1 MSTST
6 RTVTDRFSP
15 AVLATA
21 FATFVAFLGIGVVD
35 PVLPI
40 IGDKMGASGAE
51 VELLF
56 TTYLIVMAVAMLVS
70 GVLSARFGNKRVI
83 IVGLAIV
90 VVMATLAGLSNSIT
104 ELAIVR
110 GGWGFGNAL
119 FTSTALAVIVGLAE
133 GGTEEAIM
141 LYEAALG
148 LGIAGGPLLGG
159 YLGSFSWRYP
169 FFGTATLM
177 ALALIVSL
185 AFLREP
191 EGKEQATPADMIM
204 ALKNP
209 PVLVNALIGLCYSFG
224 FFTILAYSPLTLP
237 DLSATALGVTFFAWG
252 ALVAVSSVFVVNWLT
267 SRFDAS
273 KVLFA
278 DVLGMALVLA
288 AAGFAEGQAEL
299 LLPVIVISGIF
310 CGIANAM
317 FTTFAIQVSPF
328 TRSVSS
334 GAYNFLRWSGA
345 AIAPVLAG
353 YLKDAYSPGVPFFV
367 GAVVVFVGAVGLFG
381 GGSFL
386 LNAINRN
393 AAEHVSAD

>member
-1 MSTST
+1 MSSLS
-6 RTVTDRFSP
+6 RTVTDRFPP

-35 PVLPI
+35 PVLPL
-40 IGDKMGASGAE
+40 IGEKLHASGAQ

-56 TTYLIVMAVAMLVS
+56 TTYLVVMAFAMLVS

-83 IVGLAIV
+83 IAGLAIV
-90 VVMATLAGLSNSIT
+90 VVMSTLAGLSNSINQ
-104 ELAIVR
+104 LAIVR

-119 FTSTALAVIVGLAE
+119 FTSTALAVIVGLAA
-133 GGTEEAIM
+133 GGTEQAIM

-159 YLGSFSWRYP
+159 YLGTYSWRYP

-177 ALALIVSL
+177 VLALIVTVVL
-185 AFLREP
+185 LREP
-191 EGKEQATPADMIM
+191 EGKEQATPADMLM
-204 ALKNP
+204 ALKSP

-224 FFTILAYSPLTLP
+224 FFTILAYSPLTM
-237 DLSATALGVTFFAWG
+237 DLTATTLGLTFFAWG
-252 ALVAVSSVFVVNWLT
+252 ALVAISSVFVVDWLK

-278 DVLGMALVLA
+278 DVLGMALVLT
-288 AAGFAEGQAEL
+288 AAGFAQGRTEL
-299 LLPVIVISGIF
+299 LIPLVVISGVF

-334 GAYNFLRWSGA
+334 GAYNFLRWAGA

-353 YLKDAYSPGVPFFV
+353 YLKDTYNPSVPFYV
-367 GAVVVFVGAVGLFG
+367 GAVVVFIGALGLLG

-386 LNAINRN
+386 LSAINEN
-393 AAEHVSAD
+393 ATKSISAD

>member
-1 MSTST
+1 MRSLS

-35 PVLPI
+35 PILPL
-40 IGDKMGASGAE
+40 IGQKLHASGAE

-56 TTYLIVMAVAMLVS
+56 TTYLIVMSVAMLVS
-70 GVLSARFGNKRVI
+70 GVLSARLGNKRVI
-83 IVGLAIV
+83 LLGLGIVI
-90 VVMATLAGLSNSIT
+90 VMATLAGLSNTIH

-119 FTSTALAVIVGLAE
+119 FTSTALAVIVGLAQ
-133 GGTEEAIM
+133 GGTGEAIM

-159 YLGSFSWRYP
+159 YLGSYSWRYP

-177 ALALIVSL
+177 TIALLVSFM
-185 AFLREP
+185 FLREP
-191 EGKEQATPADMIM
+191 DGKEEATPADMLA
-204 ALKNP
+204 ALKNV

-237 DLSATALGVTFFAWG
+237 NLSATALGLTFFAWG
-252 ALVAVSSVFVVNWLT
+252 ALVAISSVFVVNWLT
-267 SRFDAS
+267 NRYDAS

-288 AAGFAEGQAEL
+288 AAGLARGQTQL
-299 LLPVIVISGIF
+299 LAVIVVSGVF
-310 CGIANAM
+310 CGIANAL

-334 GAYNFLRWSGA
+334 GAYNFLRWAGA

-353 YLKDAYSPGVPFFV
+353 HLKDTYGVHVPFYV
-367 GAVVVFVGAVGLFG
+367 AAAVVFVGAIGLLG

-386 LNAINRN
+386 LDAIDRN
-393 AAEHVSAD
+393 TSTSVSAD

>member
-141 LYEAALG
+141 LYEAAL
-148 LGIAGGPLLGG
+148 A
-159 YLGSFSWRYP
+159 SASRAARFSAAISVRSR
-169 FFGTATLM
+169 G
-177 ALALIVSL
+177 
-185 AFLREP
+185 
-191 EGKEQATPADMIM
+191 ATP
-204 ALKNP
+204 
-209 PVLVNALIGLCYSFG
+209 
-224 FFTILAYSPLTLP
+224 
-237 DLSATALGVTFFAWG
+237 
-252 ALVAVSSVFVVNWLT
+252 SSV
-267 SRFDAS
+267 R
-273 KVLFA
+273 
-278 DVLGMALVLA
+278 
-288 AAGFAEGQAEL
+288 
-299 LLPVIVISGIF
+299 
-310 CGIANAM
+310 
-317 FTTFAIQVSPF
+317 
-328 TRSVSS
+328 R
-334 GAYNFLRWSGA
+334 R
-345 AIAPVLAG
+345 
-353 YLKDAYSPGVPFFV
+353 
-367 GAVVVFVGAVGLFG
+367 
-381 GGSFL
+381 
-386 LNAINRN
+386 
-393 AAEHVSAD
+393 

>member
-90 VVMATLAGLSNSIT
+90 VVMSALAGLSNSIT

-169 FFGTATLM
+169 FFGTATLI

-224 FFTILAYSPLTLP
+224 FFTILAYSPLTM
-237 DLSATALGVTFFAWG
+237 DLSATTLGLTFFAWG
-252 ALVAVSSVFVVNWLT
+252 ALVAVSSVFVVSWLT

-288 AAGFAEGQAEL
+288 GAGFAQGNTEL
-299 LLPVIVISGIF
+299 LIFLVIISGIF

-334 GAYNFLRWSGA
+334 GAYNFLRWAGA

-353 YLKDAYSPGVPFFV
+353 FLQDTYSSSVPFYV
-367 GAVVVFVGAVGLFG
+367 GAVIVLIGAVGLLG